1 MKLLN
6 REVEKIIFLVPKQW
20 MMIHLKKQR
29 KLWTST
35 SEELISFFFFLIWDL
50 QCIRIKHFGNV
61 GICGL
66 MLKIKLVIEIKRK
79 FTKQYINQT
88 SRVKIGLCSPVVAPP
103 WNIFLNALKPPCEC
117 FRTPPNLMVDA
128 MLRCRLA
135 KLFPIM
141 TFNRKNFM
149 RRNNNDGGERWEIR
163 SASWSFL

>member
-1 MKLLN
+1 
-6 REVEKIIFLVPKQW
+6 

-35 SEELISFFFFLIWDL
+35 SKELISFFFFSHMRSPMYTDKTLWQCWDMWFDVKDKT
-50 QCIRIKHFGNV
+50 CNR
-61 GICGL
+61 
-66 MLKIKLVIEIKRK
+66 EIKRK
-79 FTKQYINQT
+79 FTKLYINQT

-117 FRTPPNLMVDA
+117 FRIPPNLMVDA

-141 TFNRKNFM
+141 TFNRKIFI
-149 RRNNNDGGERWEIR
+149 RRNNNDGGER
-163 SASWSFL
+163 